1 MFPAGPLIFSHGSH
15 RVGYFFCSGFVGFLL
30 CVPTA
35 RYVHDIER
43 TDEAV
48 LRRWIKTESSGTC
61 CSLVRKIVP
70 FLLA

>member
-1 MFPAGPLIFSHGSH
+1 MFPASPSVILSG
-15 RVGYFFCSGFVGFLL
+15 FFFSGFVGFLL